1 MHWTYENYPPNLCTE
16 HILSLAAHLSEIK
29 MQICHTEKS
38 RSSSPSYNVFAN
50 QVESWDDEAA
60 ANAEEGDDPGLVLQ
74 QQIAKERELATK
86 VVVKMIRIGVVPLIA
101 IIMSSNAG
109 KLGSS

>member
-1 MHWTYENYPPNLCTE
+1 
-16 HILSLAAHLSEIK
+16 

-38 RSSSPSYNVFAN
+38 VSSSPSYNVFAN

-60 ANAEEGDDPGLVLQ
+60 ANADGDDHGLVLQ

-86 VVVKMIRIGVVPLIA
+86 VVVKMIKIGVCGATQCYP
-101 IIMSSNAG
+101 
-109 KLGSS
+109 

>member
-1 MHWTYENYPPNLCTE
+1 
-16 HILSLAAHLSEIK
+16 

-38 RSSSPSYNVFAN
+38 RSSSPSSNVFAN

-60 ANAEEGDDPGLVLQ
+60 ANAEEGDDQGLVLQ
-74 QQIAKERELATK
+74 RQIAKERELATK
-86 VVVKMIRIGVVPLIA
+86 VMLLLLLLRELATKVVKIFEIGLVPLSA
-101 IIMSSNAG
+101 IIMSYAG

>member
-60 ANAEEGDDPGLVLQ
+60 ANAEGEDHGLVLQ

-86 VVVKMIRIGVVPLIA
+86 VVKMITIGLVPPIA

>member
-38 RSSSPSYNVFAN
+38 RSSSPSYNVLAN

-60 ANAEEGDDPGLVLQ
+60 ANAEEGDDHGLVLQ

-86 VVVKMIRIGVVPLIA
+86 VVKMIKIGVVPLSA